1 MENLDVVKKY
11 NGAGIVFIKPWD
23 NENIIKDKIS

>member
-23 NENIIKDKIS
+23 NENIIKR